1 MNDKRIKE
9 EYFNWLY
16 SIIADRRMGFKEL
29 CGYLHRRE
37 FTYTIPLDSNRY
49 EDGIDLR
56 YHFGR
61 DKHIPD
67 AAISAV
73 LDVAPC
79 SVFEMMVALAYRCEE
94 DVMYDSEIGGRTY
107 QWFQVMLKSLG
118 LYSMND
124 DVGVDERYFN
134 IAIDRFLE
142 RRYEPNGKGGLFV
155 LKHCNHDLRT
165 VEIWYQAM
173 WYLTEMEGEFDI

>member
-1 MNDKRIKE
+1 MDERIKR
-9 EYFNWLY
+9 EYFDWLY
-16 SIIADRRMGFKEL
+16 SIIADKRVRFREL
-29 CGYLHRRE
+29 CRALHDRE
-37 FTYTIPLDSNRY
+37 FVYTIPMDANRY

-67 AAISAV
+67 ATISAV

-79 SVFEMMVALAYRCEE
+79 SVFEMMVALAYRCE
-94 DVMYDSEIGGRTY
+94 DNIMYSFDEGGRTSE
-107 QWFQVMLKSLG
+107 WFQVMLKSLG

-134 IAIDRFLE
+134 MAIDRFLNRE
-142 RRYEPNGKGGLFV
+142 YQPNGKGGLFL
-155 LKHCNHDLRT
+155 LKNCIHDLRD

-173 WYLTEMEGEFDI
+173 WYLTETEGDFT

>member
-1 MNDKRIKE
+1 MDERIKK
-9 EYFNWLY
+9 EYFDWLY
-16 SIIADRRMGFKEL
+16 SIIANKRIRFRDL
-29 CGYLHRRE
+29 CHALHDRE
-37 FTYTIPLDSNRY
+37 FVYSIPLDANRY
-49 EDGIDLR
+49 EDGINLR

-67 AAISAV
+67 ATIAAV

-79 SVFEMMVALAYRCEE
+79 SMFEMMVALAYRLEE
-94 DVMYDSEIGGRTY
+94 DIMYDSEIGGRTY
-107 QWFQVMLKSLG
+107 EWFQMMIKNLG

-134 IAIDRFLE
+134 MAIDRLLNHE
-142 RRYEPNGKGGLFV
+142 YEPNGKGGLFL
-155 LKHCNHDLRT
+155 LKHCEHDLRY

>member
-9 EYFNWLY
+9 EYFDWLY
-16 SIIADRRMGFKEL
+16 SIIADRRVPFRDL
-29 CGYLHRRE
+29 CFALFNRE
-37 FTYTIPLDSNRY
+37 FVYAMPLDGNRY
-49 EDGIDLR
+49 EDGISLR

-67 AAISAV
+67 ATIAAV

-94 DVMYDSEIGGRTY
+94 NIMYDSDVGDRTSE
-107 QWFQVMLKSLG
+107 WFHVMLKSLG
-118 LYSMND
+118 LYSMD
-124 DVGVDERYFN
+124 DRVGIDERYFN
-134 IAIDRFLE
+134 IVIDRFLE
-142 RRYEPNGKGGLFV
+142 RRYEPNGKGGLFL
-155 LKHCNHDLRT
+155 LKHCEHDLRK

-173 WYLTEMEGEFDI
+173 WYLTEEEGEFT